1 MTQVYAL
8 IHEEDGVFGISFPD
22 FPGCVSAGADVEEAL
37 ARGRDTLAFHIAG
50 MIEDGEALPR
60 LRTVAELRRDPIFL
74 ADAEGA
80 TLALVPIDLP
90 GKSVRVNISLD
101 ETLLDQIDRA
111 ARARGETRSGFLASA
126 ARGRLAG

>member
-1 MTQVYAL
+1 MTQIYAL
-8 IHEEDGVFGISFPD
+8 IHEEDGAFGISFPD
-22 FPGCVSAGADVEEAL
+22 FPGCVSGGDSAEEAL
-37 ARGRDTLAFHIAG
+37 ARGRTTLAFHVAG

-60 LRTVAELRRDPIFL
+60 LRSLAELRRDPQFQ
-74 ADAEGA
+74 ADSDGA
-80 TLALVPIDLP
+80 TLALLPIDLP
-90 GKSVRVNISLD
+90 GKSVRINISLD

>member
-8 IHEEDGVFGISFPD
+8 IHEENCKFGISFPD
-22 FPGCVSAGADVEEAL
+22 FPGCVSGGASVEEAL
-37 ARGRDTLAFHIAG
+37 ARGRDALAFHVAG
-50 MIEDGEALPR
+50 MVEDDEALPHP
-60 LRTVAELRRDPIFL
+60 RTLAELRRDPLFV
-74 ADAEGA
+74 AEGEGA

-126 ARGRLAG
+126 ARRRLAG